1 MEKAIA
7 KIEVD
12 GKNVLSID
20 EKSSFL
26 VAFVVTE
33 EQTCVTLNCSG
44 NQLLYA
50 LHRIIYEASKKVA
63 SNEIEGLRAVQNAVE
78 ISIQTRL
85 EEIFEKA

>member
-1 MEKAIA
+1 MEKVSA
-7 KIEVD
+7 KIEID

-26 VAFVVTE
+26 VSFLVTE
-33 EQTCVTLNCSG
+33 EQTSASLNCSG

-63 SNEIEGLRAVQNAVE
+63 SNEIEGLKAVKAAVE
-78 ISIQTRL
+78 IAIETRL
-85 EEIFEKA
+85 DEIFEKA